1 MCCVLCWC
9 QETAT
14 RRDIE
19 AVAGMHAASG
29 DNMICRKNLHQNTFT
44 EVILIMCSNWKD
56 FLVHA

>member
-9 QETAT
+9 QETA
-14 RRDIE
+14 DIE
-19 AVAGMHAASG
+19 AVASMHAASG